1 MKYINVGDMVKE
13 NKCHHGMDTEFD
25 SLILDE
31 DKLLDLMEP
40 IIQEASDEGVV
51 VDYHGCDLFPERW
64 FDLILVLRAETH
76 VLYDRLTQRGY
87 SDKKRSEN
95 MEAEIMRVVLDE
107 AKESYDVNIVHE
119 VPSNSLQDMDSNV
132 SRAEQWYKQWIENN
146 S

>member
-1 MKYINVGDMVKE
+1 MVKE